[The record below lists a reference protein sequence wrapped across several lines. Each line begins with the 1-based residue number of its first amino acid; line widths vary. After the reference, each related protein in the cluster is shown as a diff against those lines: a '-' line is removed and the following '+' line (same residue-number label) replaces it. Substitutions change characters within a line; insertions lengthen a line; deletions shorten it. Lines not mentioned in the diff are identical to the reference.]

1 MWTAILFLMVLVGLL
16 DRVDLSVRFKNQMGR
31 KSGKR
36 SPPRPSPVNPGE
48 KTSIFFLL
56 YIISF

>member
-36 SPPRPSPVNPGE
+36 SPHDR
-48 KTSIFFLL
+48 LQ
-56 YIISF
+56 